1 MRSVPLNNRERLSVT
16 LRKGVGN
23 MPGSSLMG
31 TYSHNIDAKGRM
43 NFPTK
48 LRESLGDS
56 FIITRGLDGC
66 LFVYSRE
73 EWAVMEEKISS
84 MPLSKGK
91 NVQRFFFSNA
101 AEIETDKQGRIL
113 IPAHL
118 REYAGLEKD
127 VMVIG
132 AVNRAEIWDKERWNK
147 LNDSFSEDML
157 TEAMDELGF

>member
-1 MRSVPLNNRERLSVT
+1 
-16 LRKGVGN
+16 

-73 EWAVMEEKISS
+73 EWEVMEEKISS

-101 AEIETDKQGRIL
+101 AEIEADKQGRIL

-132 AVNRAEIWDKERWNK
+132 AVNRAEIWDKDRWNK

>member
-1 MRSVPLNNRERLSVT
+1 MA
-16 LRKGVGN
+16 
-23 MPGSSLMG
+23 GSSLMG
-31 TYSHNIDAKGRM
+31 TYSHNLDAKGRM

-101 AEIETDKQGRIL
+101 AEIEADKQGRIL

-132 AVNRAEIWDKERWNK
+132 AVNRAEIWDKDRWNK

>member
-1 MRSVPLNNRERLSVT
+1 MA
-16 LRKGVGN
+16 
-23 MPGSSLMG
+23 GSSLMG
-31 TYSHNIDAKGRM
+31 TYSHNLDAKGRM

-101 AEIETDKQGRIL
+101 AEIEADKQGRIL

>member
-1 MRSVPLNNRERLSVT
+1 
-16 LRKGVGN
+16 
-23 MPGSSLMG
+23 MG

-101 AEIETDKQGRIL
+101 AEIEADKQGRIL

>member
-1 MRSVPLNNRERLSVT
+1 MT

-48 LRESLGDS
+48 LRESLGDC

-101 AEIETDKQGRIL
+101 AEIEADKQGRIL

-118 REYAGLEKD
+118 REYAGLDKD

>member
-1 MRSVPLNNRERLSVT
+1 
-16 LRKGVGN
+16 

-31 TYSHNIDAKGRM
+31 TYSHNLDAKGRM

-101 AEIETDKQGRIL
+101 AEIEADKQGRIL

-132 AVNRAEIWDKERWNK
+132 AVNRAEIWDKDRWNK

>member
-1 MRSVPLNNRERLSVT
+1 
-16 LRKGVGN
+16 
-23 MPGSSLMG
+23 MG
-31 TYSHNIDAKGRM
+31 TYSHNLDAKGRM

-101 AEIETDKQGRIL
+101 AEIEADKQGRIL

>member
-1 MRSVPLNNRERLSVT
+1 
-16 LRKGVGN
+16 
-23 MPGSSLMG
+23 MG

-101 AEIETDKQGRIL
+101 AEIEADKQGRIL

-118 REYAGLEKD
+118 REYAGLDKD

-132 AVNRAEIWDKERWNK
+132 AVNRAEIWDKDRWNK

>member
-1 MRSVPLNNRERLSVT
+1 
-16 LRKGVGN
+16 

-31 TYSHNIDAKGRM
+31 TYSHNLDAKGRM

-101 AEIETDKQGRIL
+101 AEIEADKQGRIL

-118 REYAGLEKD
+118 REYAGLDKD

-132 AVNRAEIWDKERWNK
+132 AVNRAEIWDKDRWNK

>member
-1 MRSVPLNNRERLSVT
+1 MT

-73 EWAVMEEKISS
+73 EWEVMEEKISS

-101 AEIETDKQGRIL
+101 AEIEADKQGRIL

-132 AVNRAEIWDKERWNK
+132 AVNRAEIWDKDRWNK

>member
-1 MRSVPLNNRERLSVT
+1 MT

-101 AEIETDKQGRIL
+101 AEIEADKQGRIL

>member
-1 MRSVPLNNRERLSVT
+1 
-16 LRKGVGN
+16 
-23 MPGSSLMG
+23 MG
-31 TYSHNIDAKGRM
+31 TYSHNLDAKGRM

-101 AEIETDKQGRIL
+101 AEIEADKQGRIL

-132 AVNRAEIWDKERWNK
+132 AVNRAEIWDKDRWNK

>member
-1 MRSVPLNNRERLSVT
+1 
-16 LRKGVGN
+16 

-31 TYSHNIDAKGRM
+31 TYCHNIDAKGRM

-101 AEIETDKQGRIL
+101 AEIEADKQGRIL

-132 AVNRAEIWDKERWNK
+132 AVNRAEIWDKDRWNK

>member
-1 MRSVPLNNRERLSVT
+1 
-16 LRKGVGN
+16 

-101 AEIETDKQGRIL
+101 AEIEADKQGRIL

-118 REYAGLEKD
+118 REYAGLDKD

>member
-1 MRSVPLNNRERLSVT
+1 MT

-31 TYSHNIDAKGRM
+31 TYSHNLDAKGRM

-91 NVQRFFFSNA
+91 NIQRFFFSNA
-101 AEIETDKQGRIL
+101 AEIEADKQGRIL

-132 AVNRAEIWDKERWNK
+132 AVNRAEIWDKERWDK

>member
-1 MRSVPLNNRERLSVT
+1 MVKNTPI
-16 LRKGVGN
+16 LRKGDEIVA
-23 MPGSSLMG
+23 GSSLMG
-31 TYSHNIDAKGRM
+31 TFSHNIDAKGRM

-56 FIITRGLDGC
+56 FIVTRGLDGC
-66 LFVYSRE
+66 LFVYSQY
-73 EWAVMEEKISS
+73 EWSALEDKIRS

-91 NVQRFFFSNA
+91 NIQRFFFSNA
-101 AEIETDKQGRIL
+101 AEVEADKQGRIL

-118 REYAGLEKD
+118 REYAGLTKD

-132 AVNRAEIWDKERWNK
+132 AVNRAEIWDKAKWDE
-147 LNDSFSEDML
+147 LNSSFSEEML

>member
-1 MRSVPLNNRERLSVT
+1 MT

-101 AEIETDKQGRIL
+101 AEIEADKQGRIL

-132 AVNRAEIWDKERWNK
+132 AVNRAEIWDKDRWNK

>member
-1 MRSVPLNNRERLSVT
+1 MA
-16 LRKGVGN
+16 
-23 MPGSSLMG
+23 GSSLMG

-101 AEIETDKQGRIL
+101 AEIEADKQGRIL

>member
-1 MRSVPLNNRERLSVT
+1 MT

-91 NVQRFFFSNA
+91 NIQRFFFSNA
-101 AEIETDKQGRIL
+101 AEIEADKQGRIL

-132 AVNRAEIWDKERWNK
+132 AVNRAEIWDKDRWNK

>member
-1 MRSVPLNNRERLSVT
+1 MT

-56 FIITRGLDGC
+56 FIITRRLDGC

-101 AEIETDKQGRIL
+101 AEIEADKQGRIL

-132 AVNRAEIWDKERWNK
+132 AVNRAEIWDKDRWNK

>member
-1 MRSVPLNNRERLSVT
+1 
-16 LRKGVGN
+16 

-31 TYSHNIDAKGRM
+31 TYSHNLDAKGRM

-101 AEIETDKQGRIL
+101 AEIEADKQGRIL